1 MVVLS
6 LALGM
11 LNDHEIITLARHY
24 GVKQYPLLTSLIR
37 LIQDDLRA
45 RNYTDFSSL
54 LSALKSC
61 DKDGVGF
68 ISSDYLRHVCHTVGL
83 TLPDQLIDGVIMK

>member
-6 LALGM
+6 LAQGM
-11 LNDHEIITLARHY
+11 LNEHEVMTLARHY
-24 GVKQYPLLTSLIR
+24 GVKRYPLLTTLIR
-37 LIQDDLRA
+37 LIQDDLKL

-68 ISSDYLRHVCHTVGL
+68 VSKDQLRHVCHAVGL
-83 TLPDQLIDGVIMK
+83 TLPDQLIDGAIMK